1 MTRRKWEPFDHEERR
16 PYFCISTH
24 RYLTNLAAKTGDNN
38 AKAYGGLL
46 IMLLNPPA
54 VDTS

>member
-24 RYLTNLAAKTGDNN
+24 RYLTTLAAKTGNNN